1 MDNGKKEE
9 SEDEDVIDMNDNEKT
24 IMKEYFVQEAGQPDP
39 PSLTHLSKSLLN

>member
-1 MDNGKKEE
+1 MDTGKKEE
-9 SEDEDVIDMNDNEKT
+9 SEDEDVIDMNDNEET